1 MKILPRLNSTD
12 QGSFVEFSADC
23 GNTNPLAVAVQLVGI
38 SSGDGRRKT
47 SRGSPQQPWWRL
59 ERGSAQRAFVIL
71 LRTWDG
77 RMDANIGFVE
87 ECRTII

>member
-47 SRGSPQQPWWRL
+47 SRGSPQH
-59 ERGSAQRAFVIL
+59 
-71 LRTWDG
+71 
-77 RMDANIGFVE
+77 
-87 ECRTII
+87 